1 MNSVVTCTDT
11 KQMKTTEEPTRSP
24 CTWCT
29 SNPIGVVFLW
39 NYSYTIR
46 GRIKFKRES

>member
-11 KQMKTTEEPTRSP
+11 KQMKTTEELTRSP
-24 CTWCT
+24 CTWCYT

-46 GRIKFKRES
+46 GKD

>member
-1 MNSVVTCTDT
+1 MKSVATCTDT
-11 KQMKTTEEPTRSP
+11 KQMKTAEELTHRP
-24 CTWCT
+24 CTWHYT

-46 GRIKFKRES
+46 GKD